1 MKLLRHLLILL
12 LLPLTWGSDSPS
24 HSISSSTVA
33 LSDTVS
39 TSISPEKVELRP
51 EEGEQSITQSALHK
65 TLQSS
70 ILNKKLGVDESLSP
84 SKARSNQTTF
94 NHTQTQSSHRKRP
107 TVAINPA
114 SQKTAKSTTND
125 ECKFVSFEEWKKLK
139 EAEHK
144 SESPTTMASS
154 NTKSSSQSSK
164 ALLDLSVNTTT
175 SNSVVVE
182 EPGKT
187 YKDKFNY
194 ASVNCAA
201 TVVKTNSDAKG
212 ASAIL
217 TEVKDSYLINKCS
230 TPNKFIVIELCQDIL
245 INLVVMGNY
254 ELFSSMFKQVKF
266 QVSDRFP
273 VVDGWRE
280 LGQFEA
286 RNIRDVQSFEI
297 KNPLIWARYLKIEI
311 LSHYGNEFYC
321 PISLVRVHGTT
332 MMEEVKNT
340 DVNIEKESP
349 EKTSEAQGNLLNYT
363 EEIELEECRAR
374 LPYLALNDFLTELNT
389 TKEYCDLRESNET
402 ISSVAATNSIVTQE
416 SIFQNIIK
424 RLSLLESNSTLSL
437 LYFEEQSKLLSE
449 AFSKLEKR
457 QNKRFENFTHRVNST
472 IVAQTMIFEQKL
484 RHDMQQLLEHF
495 KKSVV
500 KAQTSTDEKLLI
512 LARELSLQRKIITI
526 ETLIVLFL
534 LAYVTLTRETRIA
547 EHGDV
552 AKKKEEEPASP
563 STPQIVKSR
572 RKRR

>member
-1 MKLLRHLLILL
+1 MKLSIIFL
-12 LLPLTWGSDSPS
+12 LLPFSRGHDIDAGTV
-24 HSISSSTVA
+24 SSTVA
-33 LSDTVS
+33 LSETSSTNPLNLKTAILRPKENDTPESLNTIHYKTQSTTLENELSNLSSSETRTNQTRFNRTQARTTNRKEPTIGVTSDSLKTPESS
-39 TSISPEKVELRP
+39 TS
-51 EEGEQSITQSALHK
+51 
-65 TLQSS
+65 
-70 ILNKKLGVDESLSP
+70 DE
-84 SKARSNQTTF
+84 R
-94 NHTQTQSSHRKRP
+94 
-107 TVAINPA
+107 
-114 SQKTAKSTTND
+114 
-125 ECKFVSFEEWKKLK
+125 KFVSFEEWKKLK

-144 SESPTTMASS
+144 SESTIAPTFCASKSLSSS
-154 NTKSSSQSSK
+154 NK
-164 ALLDLSVNTTT
+164 ALLDLSANTSTVN
-175 SNSVVVE
+175 NVVVE
-182 EPGKT
+182 DQGKT

-245 INLVVMGNY
+245 VNLVVMGNY
-254 ELFSSMFKQVKF
+254 ELFSSMFRQVKF
-266 QVSDRFP
+266 HVSDRFP

-286 RNIRDVQSFEI
+286 QNIRDVQNFEI

-340 DVNIEKESP
+340 DVNVEKESTEMNP
-349 EKTSEAQGNLLNYT
+349 DAKGNLLIYT
-363 EEIELEECRAR
+363 EEIEPEECKAR
-374 LPYLALNDFLTELNT
+374 LPHLALNDFLNEFNT
-389 TKEYCDLRESNET
+389 TKEYCDMRESNET
-402 ISSVAATNSIVTQE
+402 ISSVVTTNSITTQE

-449 AFSKLEKR
+449 AFSNLERR
-457 QNKRFENFTHRVNST
+457 QNRRFENFTRRVNSS
-472 IVAQTMIFEQKL
+472 IGVQAIMFEEKL
-484 RHDMQQLLEHF
+484 RRDLQRLFNKF
-495 KKSVV
+495 KSSVT
-500 KAQTSTDEKLLI
+500 KNQSSTDEKLLI
-512 LARELSLQRKIITI
+512 LARELSLQRKIIMI

-534 LAYVTLTRETRIA
+534 LAYVTLTRETRIT
-547 EHGDV
+547 EQGEIH
-552 AKKKEEEPASP
+552 KKKEEADSSP
-563 STPQIVKSR
+563 STPKNLKPK

>member
-1 MKLLRHLLILL
+1 MAG
-12 LLPLTWGSDSPS
+12 P
-24 HSISSSTVA
+24 ISSSTVA
-33 LSDTVS
+33 FPNAFSSTNHVNVESD
-39 TSISPEKVELRP
+39 ELRP
-51 EEGEQSITQSALHK
+51 ETTDLSRIQITTHNIEEVTSLKKEHVGGS
-65 TLQSS
+65 LSS
-70 ILNKKLGVDESLSP
+70 ISTRTNETRFNDPLTRTTNKKKQTLEVTPDSSKIATLS
-84 SKARSNQTTF
+84 
-94 NHTQTQSSHRKRP
+94 SS
-107 TVAINPA
+107 
-114 SQKTAKSTTND
+114 D
-125 ECKFVSFEEWKKLK
+125 ECKFISFEEWKKLK

-144 SESPTTMASS
+144 SESTTATTSS
-154 NTKSSSQSSK
+154 TSKSLTPSNK
-164 ALLDLSVNTTT
+164 ALVDLSVNSSTVH
-175 SNSVVVE
+175 NVVVE
-182 EPGKT
+182 DQGKT

-245 INLVVMGNY
+245 VSLVVMGNY

-266 QVSDRFP
+266 HVSDRFP

-286 RNIRDVQSFEI
+286 QNIRDVQSFEI

-321 PISLVRVHGTT
+321 PISVVRVHGTT

-340 DVNIEKESP
+340 DANVEKESP
-349 EKTSEAQGNLLNYT
+349 EMNPEAQANLLNYT
-363 EEIELEECRAR
+363 DEIELEECKAR
-374 LPYLALNDFLTELNT
+374 LPHLALNDFLNDFNN
-389 TKEYCDLRESNET
+389 TKEYCDMRESNET
-402 ISSVAATNSIVTQE
+402 MSSVTATNSITTQE

-449 AFSKLEKR
+449 AFGSLEKR
-457 QNKRFENFTHRVNST
+457 QNRRFENFTHRVNSS
-472 IVAQTMIFEQKL
+472 IAAQAMIFEEKI
-484 RHDMQQLLEHF
+484 RRDVHRLLEHF
-495 KKSVV
+495 KKSVT
-500 KAQTSTDEKLLI
+500 KTQSSTDEKLLI

-534 LAYVTLTRETRIA
+534 LAYVTLTRETRIS
-547 EHGDV
+547 EHGELHKKKSDAELSSLPSPRV
-552 AKKKEEEPASP
+552 AKSK
-563 STPQIVKSR
+563 